1 MRFQPSTTPF
11 PHFFDEKNNVLL
23 ENQTLTSSQKEEL
36 LTWVRHNVTIGTHPH
51 PGLNLTGPCWD
62 WKGAID
68 RNTKAARF
76 HNHAAHSFI
85 FRLLNDLSH
94 IPPHLLGRISH
105 ACHNPRCVNPDHC
118 TVQTGRATRT
128 RKLFLETPDPQPQ
141 AQPTADPTQP
151 HDTTHAN
158 TDTPKPPSGLKLVP
172 ESTLNEIR
180 KAQLDIQ
187 EKQRLLHEQQR
198 AIQALIQKLVSEVGD
213 IVTAELVRS
222 KFDELVAKAVKR

>member
-1 MRFQPSTTPF
+1 MRFRPSTTPF

-23 ENQTLTSSQKEEL
+23 ENQTLTSSQKQEL

-128 RKLFLETPDPQPQ
+128 RKLFLETPDP
-141 AQPTADPTQP
+141 TADTS
-151 HDTTHAN
+151 TTNAH

-222 KFDELVAKAVKR
+222 KFDELVAKAVQGAKR